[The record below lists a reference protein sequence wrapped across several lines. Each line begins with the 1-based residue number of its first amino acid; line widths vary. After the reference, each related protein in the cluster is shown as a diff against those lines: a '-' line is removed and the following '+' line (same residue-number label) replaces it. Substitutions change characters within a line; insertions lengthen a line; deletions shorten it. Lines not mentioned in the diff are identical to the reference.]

1 MRFIE
6 AQGALRKQTFKVRG
20 GNLKSRIEL
29 LHDFRTDRLFLEIF
43 LTILLTVIEEMLHSA
58 IARDR

>member
-43 LTILLTVIEEMLHSA
+43 LTILLTVIEEMLRSA